1 MKFLHLILTFLVC
14 FSVFAQ
20 NLTKDKKLIELTY
33 SFIEI
38 YFRNK
43 VNIKNIEILNFYTLF
58 LKKIINTK
66 IYNLD
71 EESIFMEF
79 EDRILNG

>member
-1 MKFLHLILTFLVC
+1 MG
-14 FSVFAQ
+14 
-20 NLTKDKKLIELTY
+20 
-33 SFIEI
+33 
-38 YFRNK
+38 NK
-43 VNIKNIEILNFYTLF
+43 VNIKNIEILSFYTFF

>member
-1 MKFLHLILTFLVC
+1 MNNVT
-14 FSVFAQ
+14 
-20 NLTKDKKLIELTY
+20 
-33 SFIEI
+33 
-38 YFRNK
+38 
-43 VNIKNIEILNFYTLF
+43 IKNIDILSFYTF
-58 LKKIINTK
+58 FFIIIINSQ